1 MDAPKPKRVR
11 PANPME
17 KTCLAHLD
25 EPNNWKILKAERP
38 PESTRLGW
46 KPFLPILRIN
56 MILFTVVLAV
66 VFIGIELGA
75 GSSSQDIREDAPFA
89 ALLVLLISLLLS
101 AYVMNLYRTAWNRRA
116 EKWRSED

>member
-1 MDAPKPKRVR
+1 
-11 PANPME
+11 ME

-25 EPNNWKILKAERP
+25 EPDNWRILKAERP
-38 PESTRLGW
+38 PESTQLGW

-66 VFIGIELGA
+66 VFFGIELGA
-75 GSSSQDIREDAPFA
+75 GSSSQEIREDAPYA
-89 ALLVLLISLLLS
+89 ALLVLLIALLLS

-116 EKWRSED
+116 ATWADTL